1 MEDKESNC
9 NIYQHED
16 KRWDSFNHY
25 YYIDPRLLAK
35 AGFFF
40 SKNDD
45 IQCFTCDLELDMK
58 TLTSTDDIIN
68 IHKERSPKCSFAQSL
83 YGFENILKFLKLP
96 IRKTYEYIHEN
107 LNQEK
112 VRLSTFIDWP
122 LEWLSPSSLAA
133 DGFYY
138 TRREDRVKCVFCRKE
153 ISGFKK
159 GCIIGEEHKR
169 LSPNCHFVNGS
180 STSNIPIKFYSIE
193 GMLWHNIRKHQ
204 PSISS
209 SYPYSA
215 IIHDN
220 SWRGKFSTIKERL
233 ASFENWPDCLVQKP
247 LDLANAGF
255 FYEGAN
261 DYVRCFHCY
270 GGLYNWEK
278 GDIPWNEHA
287 KWYPKCQHI
296 KSERG
301 IEFIHTIEE
310 EMKRKPAM
318 DPDDILMELDIVKC
332 VRRSYEHNV
341 PIFLS
346 YFDTSYGYEDRP
358 ITYICREDDYIIGI
372 PYQSCSKKEYSTIEK
387 RLASFKKWPDC
398 LVQKPQDLAE
408 AGLYY
413 EGVGDYVRCFQCS
426 GGHCN
431 WEKEDIPWNL
441 HARWRPDCLH
451 LYLKKGIEFIKNE
464 NDKALDRDRDEIDRC
479 ELLWELDIVKCVVS
493 MGYSINI
500 AKETIK
506 KHVNET
512 GWPYLRLDE
521 YIDDMDQMLI
531 KNPKIMKPKPPSI
544 ISHIISE
551 TKDAYI
557 QSLRSKIE
565 SKFSTTSNDILNATL
580 SHESENT
587 ENPTSLEALPETENI
602 ENPTSLEALPEAEN
616 MECDIEILQTDQDPT
631 EEWMKYISGKHVT
644 DEHRKEETKTPE
656 QKRDNPKCEVCKNKN
671 AKVLLLPCTHMVACE
686 SCVIDLPIDILRV
699 LSVNV
704 VSFV

>member
-1 MEDKESNC
+1 MEPTMELLNEK
-9 NIYQHED
+9 
-16 KRWDSFNHY
+16 KRLDTFNLNPIKRPY
-25 YYIDPRLLAK
+25 PIDTRLLAK
-35 AGFFF
+35 AGFIYTD
-40 SKNDD
+40 NDVK
-45 IQCFTCDLELDMK
+45 CFLCHLKLDMK
-58 TLTSTDDIIN
+58 NIIGSEDIIK
-68 IHKERSPKCSFAQSL
+68 IHKKKSPGCSFAQSL
-83 YGFENILKFLKLP
+83 YGFENIQKFKKKP
-96 IRKTYEYIHEN
+96 ISKVSHRDWAYYSYKEGIIGLIYERK
-107 LNQEK
+107 
-112 VRLSTFIDWP
+112 RLESFIEWP
-122 LEWLSPSSLAA
+122 INWLSPSNLAA

-138 TRREDRVKCVFCRKE
+138 TRIKDHVACAFCRVN
-153 ISGFKK
+153 
-159 GCIIGEEHKR
+159 IGEFEKCDTINTIREKHKHK
-169 LSPNCHFVNGS
+169 SPNCPFINGHK
-180 STSNIPIKFYSIE
+180 T
-193 GMLWHNIRKHQ
+193 
-204 PSISS
+204 
-209 SYPYSA
+209 
-215 IIHDN
+215 D
-220 SWRGKFSTIKERL
+220 
-233 ASFENWPDCLVQKP
+233 
-247 LDLANAGF
+247 
-255 FYEGAN
+255 
-261 DYVRCFHCY
+261 
-270 GGLYNWEK
+270 
-278 GDIPWNEHA
+278 
-287 KWYPKCQHI
+287 
-296 KSERG
+296 
-301 IEFIHTIEE
+301 
-310 EMKRKPAM
+310 
-318 DPDDILMELDIVKC
+318 
-332 VRRSYEHNV
+332 NV

-531 KNPKIMKPKPPSI
+531 KNPKIMKPEPPSI

-671 AKVLLLPCTHMVACE
+671 AKLRRVYKHNETDNGALTRKKKRLDTFSPNPLTSNDNLNATLSHESALPETENIENPTSLESLPEIEDMECDIEILPEIEDMECDIEILQTDQRPTEEWTKNNSGKYVTDKHRREETKTPEQKRDIPKCEVCKIENANVELLSCAHVVVCGC
-686 SCVIDLPIDILRV
+686 CVIGLTCCPKCHRNIRRKRNPNI
-699 LSVNV
+699 
-704 VSFV
+704 F

>member
-16 KRWDSFNHY
+16 ERSDSFNHY

-35 AGFFF
+35 AGFFS
-40 SKNDD
+40 SKSDD
-45 IQCFTCDLELDMK
+45 IQCFTCDLEIDMK
-58 TLTSTDDIIN
+58 TLTSTDDIIK

-96 IRKTYEYIHEN
+96 IRKTYEHIHEN

-159 GCIIGEEHKR
+159 GCIIGREEHKR
-169 LSPNCHFVNGS
+169 LSPNCRFVNGS
-180 STSNIPIKFYSIE
+180 STLNIPIKFYCIE

-204 PSISS
+204 PSLSS

-215 IIHDN
+215 SIHDS
-220 SWRGKFSTIKERL
+220 SWRDKFSTTKERL
-233 ASFENWPDCLVQKP
+233 ESFENWPDGLVQKP

-296 KSERG
+296 KSKRG
-301 IEFIHTIEE
+301 IEFIHNIEE

-332 VRRSYEHNV
+332 V
-341 PIFLS
+341 
-346 YFDTSYGYEDRP
+346 
-358 ITYICREDDYIIGI
+358 
-372 PYQSCSKKEYSTIEK
+372 
-387 RLASFKKWPDC
+387 
-398 LVQKPQDLAE
+398 
-408 AGLYY
+408 
-413 EGVGDYVRCFQCS
+413 
-426 GGHCN
+426 
-431 WEKEDIPWNL
+431 
-441 HARWRPDCLH
+441 
-451 LYLKKGIEFIKNE
+451 
-464 NDKALDRDRDEIDRC
+464 
-479 ELLWELDIVKCVVS
+479 VS
-493 MGYSINI
+493 MGYSIYI
-500 AKETIK
+500 AKKTLK
-506 KHVNET
+506 KHVKFYN
-512 GWPYLRLDE
+512 WPYLRIEE
-521 YIDDMDQMLI
+521 YINDMNQLMETY
-531 KNPKIMKPKPPSI
+531 PKIMKPEPPSI
-544 ISHIISE
+544 INHIISE

-565 SKFSTTSNDILNATL
+565 DLSKT
-580 SHESENT
+580 
-587 ENPTSLEALPETENI
+587 
-602 ENPTSLEALPEAEN
+602 
-616 MECDIEILQTDQDPT
+616 
-631 EEWMKYISGKHVT
+631 
-644 DEHRKEETKTPE
+644 
-656 QKRDNPKCEVCKNKN
+656 
-671 AKVLLLPCTHMVACE
+671 
-686 SCVIDLPIDILRV
+686 
-699 LSVNV
+699 
-704 VSFV
+704 